1 MLEKP
6 PVLAEL
12 GIKSP
17 LGRKLKALADAFL
30 LPLVL
35 SAIAVAGTAFSYL
48 FFHVFAELFS
58 IVIASTAL
66 IVVATSRRFTKNNYL
81 VFVASLIGWCAVV
94 DLLHMVTYKG
104 MTLTPFQSSNT
115 ATQFWV
121 LARSLQAA
129 GLLLAPYYL
138 RRELSF
144 ARLHAALALLVGL
157 GVASIG
163 YGWFPD
169 CYVEGQGLTA
179 FKIYTEYA
187 IIVVLAAS
195 GWRLW
200 RNRQSM
206 PRPLLWGMTAAIF
219 TMMLSEFALTL
230 YVDINAPANLL
241 GHVLKFFAYWFIYLA
256 LIETTLRKPFEM
268 LASAAN
274 TYDAVPDPT
283 LVVSADG
290 IILEANRAAAMLVG
304 STAEQLRGSSSHLLF
319 HDAQL
324 PQEKCPVCNALL
336 KSRERFVMDIL
347 VKHGARTIECNVAP
361 LLGQREQDLFVQL
374 LRDTTA
380 QKAVEAERDR
390 LLEQLRRQQ
399 ARA

>member
-1 MLEKP
+1 MQEKP

-17 LGRKLKALADAFL
+17 LGRKLKTLADAFL
-30 LPLVL
+30 PPLML
-35 SAIAVAGTAFSYL
+35 SAIAVAGTTFSYL

-81 VFVASLIGWCAVV
+81 VFVASLIGWCAIV
-94 DLLHMVTYKG
+94 DLLHMVTYVG
-104 MTLTPFQSSNT
+104 MNITPAQGANT
-115 ATQFWV
+115 ATQLWV

-129 GLLLAPYYL
+129 GLLLAPFYL

-144 ARLHAALALLVGL
+144 PRLHAGLALLVGV
-157 GVASIG
+157 GMASIG

-187 IIVVLAAS
+187 IIAVLAAS

-206 PRPLLWGMTAAIF
+206 SPPLLWGMTAAIF
-219 TMMLSEFALTL
+219 SMMLSEFAFTRYADL
-230 YVDINAPANLL
+230 YAPANLL
-241 GHVLKFFAYWFIYLA
+241 GHVFKIFAYWFIYLA
-256 LIETTLRKPFEM
+256 LIEVTMRKPFEV

-283 LVVSADG
+283 LVVNEDG

-304 STAEQLRGSSSHLLF
+304 GTAEQLRGSSSHLLF

-324 PQEKCPVCNALL
+324 PQEKCPVCDALL
-336 KSRERFVMDIL
+336 KSRERFVMDIP
-347 VKHGARTIECNVAP
+347 VKYGARTIECNVAP
-361 LLGQREQDLFVQL
+361 LLGRRERDLFVQM

-390 LLEQLRRQQ
+390 LLEQVRRQQ
-399 ARA
+399 DRA